1 VPRLDEQQAEGRAPV
16 SKVLIFTATYE
27 EVENIGAWIRDV
39 ALACPDD
46 DILIVDDSSP
56 DGTGELISELQANY
70 PQITLISRA
79 GKNGLNTAHVLAM
92 AYARDHEYDVLV
104 TMDADGSH
112 QPHQIPLLLNRL
124 ALGDVDFVIGTRT
137 AGGTHQAKMTRR
149 ILSRGANT
157 AARVLLPAGI
167 TEYTTSF
174 RAFSPAALDVLNRAE
189 FSSSGYAFFIEC
201 IEILHRAGIR
211 FAEVPIDFMDRTGGR
226 SKIPKSQ
233 IFSSMSALVLLAAGR
248 RFAKSDQKAASSL
261 RQ

>member
-1 VPRLDEQQAEGRAPV
+1 M

-27 EVENIGAWIRDV
+27 EIENIGAWIWGV
-39 ALACPDD
+39 AEACPDT

-56 DGTGELISELQANY
+56 DGTGVLITEMQVEF
-70 PQITLISRA
+70 PQITLITRA

-92 AYARDHEYDVLV
+92 AYASEQGYDTLV

-112 QPHQIPLLLNRL
+112 QPRQIPLLLNRL
-124 ALGDVDFVIGTRT
+124 QQDDADFVIGTRT
-137 AGGTHQAKMTRR
+137 AGGTHQAKLSRR
-149 ILSRGANT
+149 VLSRGANT

-174 RAFSPAALDVLNRAE
+174 RAFNLTALGVLNRAE

-201 IEILHRAGIR
+201 IEILHRTGLR
-211 FAEVPIDFMDRTGGR
+211 LAEVPIDFMDRTGGR

-233 IFSSMSALVLLAAGR
+233 IFSSMSALMLLAVSR
-248 RFAKSDQKAASSL
+248 RFAKSEQKATSSL

>member
-1 VPRLDEQQAEGRAPV
+1 M

-27 EVENIGAWIRDV
+27 EVENIGTWIREV
-39 ALACPDD
+39 AKACPDT

-56 DGTGELISELQANY
+56 DGTGELIAEMQVEF
-70 PQITLISRA
+70 PQLALISRP

-92 AYARDHEYDVLV
+92 SYASAREYDVLV

-112 QPHQIPLLLNRL
+112 QPCQIPLLLDRL
-124 ALGDVDFVIGTRT
+124 AQDDVDFVIGTRSS
-137 AGGTHQAKMTRR
+137 GGTHQAKLSRR
-149 ILSRGANT
+149 VLSRGANT
-157 AARVLLPAGI
+157 AARVLLPVGI

-174 RAFSPAALDVLNRAE
+174 RAFNPIALEVLNRAE

-201 IEILHRAGIR
+201 IEILHRAGVR
-211 FAEVPIDFMDRTGGR
+211 FAEVPIDFLDRTGGR

-233 IFSSMSALVLLAAGR
+233 IFSSMSALVVLAAGR
-248 RFAKSDQKAASSL
+248 RFAKSEERATSSL

>member
-1 VPRLDEQQAEGRAPV
+1 M

-27 EVENIGAWIRDV
+27 EVENIGAWIRET
-39 ALACPDD
+39 AKACPDT

-56 DGTGELISELQANY
+56 DGTGELISDLQVAF
-70 PQITLISRA
+70 PQITLITRA
-79 GKNGLNTAHVLAM
+79 GKTGLNTAHVLAM
-92 AYARDHEYDVLV
+92 AYASEHEYDVLV

-112 QPHQIPLLLNRL
+112 QPRQIPLLLERL
-124 ALGDVDFVIGTRT
+124 QHNDVDFVIGTRS
-137 AGGTHQAKMTRR
+137 AGGTHQAKLSRR
-149 ILSRGANT
+149 VLSRGANT
-157 AARVLLPAGI
+157 AARVLLPVGI

-174 RAFSPAALDVLNRAE
+174 RAFNPTALDVLNRAE

-201 IEILHRAGIR
+201 IEILHRAGVR

-233 IFSSMSALVLLAAGR
+233 IFSSMIALVLLAVSR
-248 RFAKSDQKAASSL
+248 RFAESDQKATSSL